1 MKKIMIFIEGTTFY
15 KRLVLLL
22 FSKRGYKPLGNAV
35 KIINDLFDKGNK
47 FFFVHM
53 YKRIGFI

>member
-1 MKKIMIFIEGTTFY
+1 MIFIEGTTFY
-15 KRLVLLL
+15 KRPVLLL